1 MDAIDTLMNEHR
13 TIEEVLDAL
22 VGFAE
27 EVRRKATTERDELR
41 GFVTFL
47 REFADAHHHGKEE
60 DILFRT
66 MVDHGFPGNGGPIA
80 VMLHEHD
87 QGRALIAG
95 MVAKASGDA
104 PWTAADHQ
112 ELSNLATGYSRLLHA
127 HIHKEDAVLY
137 PMAEQHLPP
146 EALERVADECDA
158 FEAPRAAA
166 TERLVELAR
175 ALVARH
181 ARTIHP
187 PADEPRSAQRFG
199 CGG

>member
-1 MDAIDTLMNEHR
+1 MDAIETLMNEHR
-13 TIEEVLDAL
+13 TIEQVIDAL
-22 VGFAE
+22 VGFAG
-27 EVRRKATTERDELR
+27 EVRRKGSTERDELR

-66 MVDHGFPGNGGPIA
+66 MVEHGFPRNGGPIF

-87 QGRALIAG
+87 QGRALIAA
-95 MVAKASGDA
+95 MAAKLDGDA
-104 PWTAADHQ
+104 PWTSADHQ
-112 ELSNLATGYSRLLHA
+112 DLAQAAAGYAQLLHA

-146 EALERVADECDA
+146 EVLERVAAECEA
-158 FEAPRAAA
+158 FEAKQAGAP
-166 TERLVELAR
+166 ERLLDSAR

-181 ARTIHP
+181 ADTVHP
-187 PADEPRSAQRFG
+187 PADVPTPHRLG
-199 CGG
+199 CCG